1 MNYTKANHPKKWQ
14 VEFDEDISDYFQP
27 SRWTPEQSLK
37 ILNLNSQLNLN
48 LFRDAMSFHS
58 VSRVKNA
65 AVLTL
70 NRPKALN
77 AINKEMS
84 VGIRNDFKKTIAD
97 KPSVIIS
104 KSSFEKAFC
113 AGGDIRALTD
123 LINEKKF
130 DEVLQASVDEWNLY
144 YTFATSPIPVVS
156 LMHGIVMGGGAG
168 LCMHSKY
175 RVGTE
180 TTTFAMPETA
190 IGFFPDAGASHFLP
204 RLPQKNL
211 GKCLAVSGMRMKGI
225 NCFDTGITSHFCH
238 STLLGKLEED
248 LTHCKNESD
257 ILQVLDDVHKQSLK
271 LQINYDK
278 FKYHDQNPERW
289 NNGGETIYEV
299 LREIEEHY
307 SAQNF
312 EDLKEALRAGSK
324 WAVKHLETVEKM
336 SPTACMVALETG
348 SRGSHMDLKQVFQ
361 MEYWM

>member
-1 MNYTKANHPKKWQ
+1 
-14 VEFDEDISDYFQP
+14 
-27 SRWTPEQSLK
+27 
-37 ILNLNSQLNLN
+37 
-48 LFRDAMSFHS
+48 
-58 VSRVKNA
+58 
-65 AVLTL
+65 
-70 NRPKALN
+70 
-77 AINKEMS
+77 
-84 VGIRNDFKKTIAD
+84 
-97 KPSVIIS
+97 
-104 KSSFEKAFC
+104 
-113 AGGDIRALTD
+113 
-123 LINEKKF
+123 
-130 DEVLQASVDEWNLY
+130 
-144 YTFATSPIPVVS
+144 
-156 LMHGIVMGGGAG
+156 
-168 LCMHSKY
+168 
-175 RVGTE
+175 
-180 TTTFAMPETA
+180 
-190 IGFFPDAGASHFLP
+190 
-204 RLPQKNL
+204 
-211 GKCLAVSGMRMKGI
+211 MRMKGI